1 MRRLIRLYNI
11 ASVAQVPHRLRVRHR
26 VLVPCAAGE
35 SPVIP
40 LRPALPPAGVSTAME
55 RARQQNVGLAT
66 ECIEGVAAG
75 ESSIIPLHSPAA
87 SSRRINRDGE
97 GMQRECHFPA
107 PASPSSRR
115 INRDGE
121 GMQRECHFPAPASP
135 SSRRFS
141 RHGEGASAE
150 WRSSRRWRPSPLMAT
165 FFSAQ
170 TSTHTATSRT
180 QAAAVFTRKTENRGD

>member
-1 MRRLIRLYNI
+1 MRHRLTPPLCHLWLRRLIRLYNI

-40 LRPALPPAGVSTAME
+40 LRPALPPAGVSTGME

-87 SSRRINRDGE
+87 
-97 GMQRECHFPA
+97 
-107 PASPSSRR
+107 SSRR